1 MIHFELQEFKFK
13 CVRARLRQVL
23 DTSAFTKEG
32 WLASGGMG
40 VPSTTRASAIEI
52 TSMSLS
58 FSSADPKRPVS
69 VSWSPFS
76 PPASPTTCKTIIP
89 KAPLGRDGATGTTTF
104 THLIDATGR
113 MSTGYSS
120 GIRNGQTAHDRI
132 AGQAE
137 ISQSLLDV
145 TAPLVD
151 LIVLEHALHVEHK
164 PTSAASTPPPTRI
177 RLNNRDRSAC
187 KVAETRMVLN
197 KINAR
202 RVIHAEYHDARNNFE
217 SEPI

>member
-1 MIHFELQEFKFK
+1 MDKPLSDTELQKSLDF
-13 CVRARLRQVL
+13 CVNLFNP
-23 DTSAFTKEG
+23 TSPE
-32 WLASGGMG
+32 
-40 VPSTTRASAIEI
+40 
-52 TSMSLS
+52 
-58 FSSADPKRPVS
+58 
-69 VSWSPFS
+69 
-76 PPASPTTCKTIIP
+76 
-89 KAPLGRDGATGTTTF
+89 
-104 THLIDATGR
+104 
-113 MSTGYSS
+113 
-120 GIRNGQTAHDRI
+120 QHDRI

-151 LIVLEHALHVEHK
+151 LIVLEHAFHVEHK
-164 PTSAASTPPPTRI
+164 PTSAALTPPPTRI

-187 KVAETRMVLN
+187 EVAETRMVLN